1 MPALLSGLDS
11 CFRRND
17 GKEYLIFMPLSPATK
32 RWLGVA
38 GVILAIAGF
47 TSLSFLIDFERYLAP
62 ARLADMLQET
72 GPMAPL
78 VFIGLMAA
86 AVVVSP
92 IPSLPLDLAAGATF
106 GPWLGTTYAV
116 IGAQI
121 GAVLSFLIG
130 RALGRELISRLLRR
144 EVAFCERCSDHHLVI
159 LVLVSRLVPV
169 FSFDVISYGAGLT
182 NMSLAAFAL
191 ATFVGMIPPTFALV
205 YFGSSVVS
213 AQLPLI
219 LAGAAMVAVFL
230 LAPKLVARYP
240 SAWWARLFLAAQPA
254 AQPVRRDEPV
264 HVETPAP
271 ERCGGCGAS
280 LP

>member
-1 MPALLSGLDS
+1 
-11 CFRRND
+11 
-17 GKEYLIFMPLSPATK
+17 MPLSPATK

-47 TSLSFLIDFERYLAP
+47 TSLGFFIDFERYLAP
-62 ARLADMLQET
+62 ARLADMLQGT
-72 GPMAPL
+72 GPLAPL
-78 VFIGLMAA
+78 VFIGIMAA

-144 EVAFCERCSDHHLVI
+144 EVSFCERCSDHHLMI

-205 YFGSSVVS
+205 YFGSSLVS
-213 AQLPLI
+213 TRLPLI
-219 LAGAAMVAVFL
+219 FAGAAMVAVFL
-230 LAPKLVARYP
+230 LAPRLVTRYP
-240 SAWWARLFLAAQPA
+240 SAWWARLFFVAQPS
-254 AQPVRRDEPV
+254 AQPIQEEGRTRAEEP
-264 HVETPAP
+264 PP
-271 ERCGGCGAS
+271 QRCAGCDTS

>member
-1 MPALLSGLDS
+1 MS
-11 CFRRND
+11 
-17 GKEYLIFMPLSPATK
+17 LSPPAK

-38 GVILAIAGF
+38 GIILAIAGF
-47 TSLSFLIDFERYLAP
+47 TSLGYVIDFERYLAP
-62 ARLADMLQET
+62 SRLAEVLAGT
-72 GPMAPL
+72 GPLAPL
-78 VFIGLMAA
+78 VFIALMAA

-106 GPWLGTTYAV
+106 GPLLGTTYAV
-116 IGAQI
+116 IGAEL

-130 RALGRELISRLLRR
+130 RALGRELIARLLRR
-144 EVAFCERCSDHHLVI
+144 EVAFCERCSDSHLTI

-205 YFGSSVVS
+205 YFGSSLVS
-213 AQLPLI
+213 TRLPLI

-230 LAPKLVARYP
+230 FAPKLVMRYP
-240 SAWWARLFLAAQPA
+240 SAWWARLFLATQSA
-254 AQPVRRDEPV
+254 AQPIQDQGPAPAEK
-264 HVETPAP
+264 PAP
-271 ERCGGCGAS
+271 EGCAGCGAS

>member
-1 MPALLSGLDS
+1 MS
-11 CFRRND
+11 
-17 GKEYLIFMPLSPATK
+17 ISPATT

-47 TSLSFLIDFERYLAP
+47 TSLGYVIDFERYLAP
-62 ARLADMLQET
+62 ARLAERLSGA
-72 GPMAPL
+72 GPLAPL

-86 AVVVSP
+86 AVVISP

-116 IGAQI
+116 IGAEI

-130 RALGRELISRLLRR
+130 RALGRELIARLLRR
-144 EVAFCERCSDHHLVI
+144 EVAFCETCSDHHLVI

-191 ATFVGMIPPTFALV
+191 ATLAGMVPPTFALV

-219 LAGAAMVAVFL
+219 LSGGAVVAVFL
-230 LAPKLVARYP
+230 LAPKLVTRYP
-240 SAWWARLFLAAQPA
+240 SSWWARLFLAAQPS
-254 AQPVRRDEPV
+254 AQPIQIERPSSGEEPV
-264 HVETPAP
+264 TKRCAG
-271 ERCGGCGAS
+271 CGGAVS
-280 LP
+280 